1 MQKSAKVTISTFL
14 LLFLGIFLAYV
25 FYEGTPENYH
35 YYQADREKVAVQ
47 SPVYNNTQNVVF
59 IEAKSFQKD
68 IILSQVIIKDFNGN
82 VVVAVK
88 MSDTILE
95 GQSKTIT
102 VNIDKTLASGP
113 HTATFVTKAGS
124 SFVSPPFNVP

>member
-1 MQKSAKVTISTFL
+1 MQKSVKVTIIIFL
-14 LLFLGIFLAYV
+14 LLFLGVFLGYI
-25 FYEGTPENYH
+25 FYEGTSENYH

-47 SPVYNNTQNVVF
+47 SPIYNDTQNAIF

-68 IILSQVIIKDFNGN
+68 IILTQVIIKDFNGN
-82 VVVAVK
+82 VVVVVTI
-88 MSDTILE
+88 SDTIIE

-102 VNIDKTLASGP
+102 VNMNKTLATGP